1 MQTGWSDPVDL
12 IELNSFFISEKYG
25 FVLEKPLTELPHY
38 YQLWMDIANNLTHLI
53 KTHQLRELVEKMPL
67 LSTLRLHGHR
77 QLRLAH
83 LALGFISMGYVWQEG
98 PHQPAKALPKA
109 LAVPYCNVSQTLGL
123 PPILVYADCVLAN
136 WKLKDPKRNLDT
148 IFSFPGGESGKG
160 FFLVSLLVEKSANSG
175 IQGIISAVNAMATID
190 MNSLHMAL
198 QRIAL
203 SIKNM
208 EETFRLMHNHV
219 DPKLFHGT
227 FRIYLSG
234 WRDNPMLPDGLWYE
248 GVSEEPLQL
257 SGGSAAQSSTIQSLD
272 VLLGIQHDKDS
283 AGFLRRMQNYMLPSH
298 RKLMETVASRPS
310 LRSLV
315 LSRSDRSL
323 CQAYNSCVS
332 ALVALRSYHLNVV
345 AKYITVPGHRAQAA
359 GCPFRGACMALG
371 DRGTGG
377 SSPMT
382 LLKSVR
388 DSTRKALIPQ
398 HMSLAEA

>member
-1 MQTGWSDPVDL
+1 MTPLSLVHAA
-12 IELNSFFISEKYG
+12 
-25 FVLEKPLTELPHY
+25 FVLMCATPWPRMT
-38 YQLWMDIANNLTHLI
+38 
-53 KTHQLRELVEKMPL
+53 KTL
-67 LSTLRLHGHR
+67 
-77 QLRLAH
+77 
-83 LALGFISMGYVWQEG
+83 F
-98 PHQPAKALPKA
+98 
-109 LAVPYCNVSQTLGL
+109 
-123 PPILVYADCVLAN
+123 
-136 WKLKDPKRNLDT
+136 
-148 IFSFPGGESGKG
+148 
-160 FFLVSLLVEKSANSG
+160 FFL
-175 IQGIISAVNAMATID
+175 
-190 MNSLHMAL
+190 
-198 QRIAL
+198 
-203 SIKNM
+203 
-208 EETFRLMHNHV
+208 
-219 DPKLFHGT
+219 
-227 FRIYLSG
+227 YLS
-234 WRDNPMLPDGLWYE
+234 
-248 GVSEEPLQL
+248 L
-257 SGGSAAQSSTIQSLD
+257 SLCLSLI
-272 VLLGIQHDKDS
+272 VLCLRKT

-359 GCPFRGACMALG
+359 GCPFRGACVALG